1 MSEPDAKRIYTV
13 AQVLAG
19 VRSIVEQRI
28 GRIWIVG
35 ELSNVHLA
43 KSGHIYFTLKD
54 ASGQLRAAL
63 FRNAARRLKFDPE
76 DGLEVLVYA
85 EVSIYEARGDLQLIV
100 RELEPRGLGALQ
112 LAFEQLRN
120 RLEAEGLF
128 DPRRKRALPE
138 RPRHLGVVTSPTGAA
153 IRDVLSVTGRR
164 YPGAAITISAT
175 RVQGDGSD
183 AEIAAALDR
192 LSGRPGVDLILLVRG
207 GGSLEDLAAFNS
219 EAVARAIVRAA
230 VPVISGVGHEVD
242 VTIADLAADARA
254 ATPSAAAELAVP
266 DGTQLARH
274 LQRDWQ
280 RMLRALASITKS
292 ARAQLER
299 ESDALRALA
308 PSARLATQ
316 RARFEAASRA
326 LGRAASA
333 RLVRARAALAGLGG
347 RLDSLSP
354 LAVLGRGYALVRR
367 AGDGSIARSS
377 DQLATG
383 DRLSIRLARAQL
395 EAVVASVQPLD
406 APTGTKKLL

>member
-1 MSEPDAKRIYTV
+1 MTEPDEKRIYTV

-19 VRSIVEQRI
+19 VRSLVEQRI

-43 KSGHIYFTLKD
+43 RSGHIYFTLKD

-63 FRNAARRLKFDPE
+63 FRNSARRLKFDPE

-138 RPRHLGVVTSPTGAA
+138 RPKHIGVVTSPTGAA

-164 YPGAAITISAT
+164 YPSAAITIAGT

-183 AEIAAALDR
+183 QEVAAALDR
-192 LSGRPGVDLILLVRG
+192 LGALASIDLILLVRG
-207 GGSLEDLAAFNS
+207 GGSLEDLVAFNS

-266 DGTQLARH
+266 DRTQLTRH

-280 RMLRALASITKS
+280 RMLRAMASIAKS
-292 ARAQLER
+292 ARAQLAR
-299 ESDALRALA
+299 ETDALRALA

-326 LGRAASA
+326 LGLAAA
-333 RLVRARAALAGLGG
+333 AQVVRANAALNRLGG
-347 RLDSLSP
+347 KLDALSP

-367 AGDGSIARSS
+367 EQDGSIARSAEQFAS
-377 DQLATG
+377 G
-383 DRLSIRLARAQL
+383 DRLSIRLAQAQL
-395 EAVVASVQPLD
+395 EAVVTSVQPLD
-406 APTGTKKLL
+406 HPSDTKKFL

>member
-19 VRSIVEQRI
+19 VRSLVEQRI

-43 KSGHIYFTLKD
+43 TSGHIYFTLKD

-63 FRNAARRLKFDPE
+63 FRNSARRLKFDPE

-100 RELEPRGLGALQ
+100 RELEPRGLGVLQ

-138 RPRHLGVVTSPTGAA
+138 RPRHIGVVTSPTGAA

-164 YPGAAITISAT
+164 YPSAAITVAAT

-183 AEIAAALDR
+183 LEVAAALDS
-192 LSGRPGVDLILLVRG
+192 LGGLTSIDLILVVRG
-207 GGSLEDLAAFNS
+207 GGSLEDLVAFNS

-266 DGTQLARH
+266 DQTQLARH

-280 RMLRALASITKS
+280 RMLRAMASITKS
-292 ARAQLER
+292 ARAELAR
-299 ESDALRALA
+299 ENDALRALA

-316 RARFEAASRA
+316 RARFEAATRA
-326 LGRAASA
+326 LGRAATA
-333 RLVRARAALAGLGG
+333 HVVRAGAALAGMGG
-347 RLDSLSP
+347 KLDSLSP

-367 AGDGSIARSS
+367 ERDGSIARSA
-377 DQLATG
+377 DQLASG
-383 DRLSIRLARAQL
+383 DRLLIRLAQAQL
-395 EAVVASVQPLD
+395 EAVVASVEPLD
-406 APTGTKKLL
+406 DPADTKKFL

>member
-1 MSEPDAKRIYTV
+1 MSESDATRIYTV

-19 VRSIVEQRI
+19 LRSLVEQHV

-35 ELSNVHLA
+35 ELSNVHRA
-43 KSGHIYFTLKD
+43 RSGHIYFTLKD
-54 ASGQLRAAL
+54 VSGQLRAAL

-120 RLEAEGLF
+120 RLDAEGLF

-164 YPGAAITISAT
+164 YPAAAITIGGS
-175 RVQGDGSD
+175 RVQGDGAD
-183 AEIAAALDR
+183 HEIAAALDR
-192 LSGRPGVDLILLVRG
+192 LSAIEGVDLILLVRG

-219 EAVARAIVRAA
+219 ETVARAIVRAA

-266 DGTQLARH
+266 DGTQLMRH
-274 LQRDWQ
+274 LMRDWQ
-280 RMLRALASITKS
+280 RMLRAMASITSS
-292 ARAQLER
+292 ARSQLER
-299 ESDALRALA
+299 ENDALRALA

-333 RLVRARAALAGLGG
+333 HVERARAALAGLGG

-354 LAVLGRGYALVRR
+354 LGVLGRGYALVWR
-367 AGDGSIARSS
+367 AGDGSIARSA
-377 DQLATG
+377 DQLASG

-395 EAVVASVQPLD
+395 EAIVESVAPLD
-406 APTGTKKLL
+406 DTSDTKKFL